1 MIRGRKCI
9 DTVKGIKTIVPSL
22 NRRQKEYTEEIVQL
36 MRITDN
42 DIIKTADG
50 KKKNNQKDA

>member
-9 DTVKGIKTIVPSL
+9 DTVKAIKTIVPSL

-42 DIIKTADG
+42 DIIKTADR